1 MSDRILTT
9 HVGSLPR
16 PEDVSEL
23 LVRRAAAEAVDHALF
38 DATVARAV
46 HDIVAKQKQAGIDI
60 PSDGEM
66 SKISYATYIS
76 ERLTGFSGDSPRRVP
91 GDLALVPRFRQRL
104 VATGATPHARRP
116 CCTGDIRVRTT
127 APLEADISH
136 FQAALTA
143 NGYAQG
149 FMNAAAPGII
159 ALFQPNQHYPTE
171 DAYLE
176 AL

>member
-1 MSDRILTT
+1 MGLPGHAGARTGVPLAGLSEGFGGPRTEPRTVEGNMSDRILTT

-23 LVRRAAAEAVDHALF
+23 LVRRAADEAVDQALF

-46 HDIVAKQKQAGIDI
+46 HDIVAQQKQAGIDI

-104 VATGATPHARRP
+104 
-116 CCTGDIRVRTT
+116 
-127 APLEADISH
+127 
-136 FQAALTA
+136 
-143 NGYAQG
+143 
-149 FMNAAAPGII
+149 
-159 ALFQPNQHYPTE
+159 
-171 DAYLE
+171 
-176 AL
+176 